1 MKTYLKQQALPIT
14 LITLMALT
22 RVHHFGSAFLLPD
35 ASLAVFFL
43 AGMWWN
49 RSAFLGLLLI
59 EAGVVDYLAIN
70 QFDVSDWCMSPAY
83 VGLIPTYATLWL
95 AGHYCKK
102 YNALDRSEMIF
113 TMAGALLAISAAFVI
128 SNGTFFLFS
137 GRYNDLSWLD
147 YAARVAQYY
156 PSYVLAAMIYV
167 ALGLAMAKIIKLF
180 PDAFARHQEA

>member
-1 MKTYLKQQALPIT
+1 MKIYLKQQTLPIT
-14 LITLMALT
+14 LVSLMALT

-43 AGMWWN
+43 AGMWFN

-70 QFDVSDWCMSPAY
+70 QFGVSDWCMSPAY
-83 VGLIPTYATLWL
+83 VGLIPTYAALWL
-95 AGHYCKK
+95 IGGYCTK
-102 YNALDRSEMIF
+102 YNALSRLEIMFSM
-113 TMAGALLAISAAFVI
+113 TGAVFAISAAFVI

-147 YAARVAQYY
+147 YATRVAQYY
-156 PSYVLAAMIYV
+156 PAYVLASMIYV
-167 ALGLAMAKIIKLF
+167 ALGLAIAKVIKLL
-180 PDAFARHQEA
+180 PSAFAQHQEV